1 MTKSLIVLIA
11 VVVVGMISSLVLFPH
26 YVESTVNEGRSIDV
40 YVKGILYLQSAYDPV
55 INPADFT
62 TEITNPYVSLPV
74 GKKIVFNADT
84 EDGIEQI
91 KILVTSE
98 TKTIMGVETI
108 VYWDRV
114 WIDDQLLEDTR
125 DWLAQDRE
133 GNVWYFG
140 EEVDNYEDGVL
151 VNHAGS
157 WEAGVDGAQPGIWM
171 IANPQ
176 VGDLYRQ
183 EFYAGEAED
192 LALVMSLDESV
203 SVEFGKFSDCLK
215 TRNWT
220 PLEPNVY
227 EWKYYC
233 PQVGNM
239 VLEEK
244 PDEKETVELI
254 DVQHN

>member
-1 MTKSLIVLIA
+1 MNKSLIALIA
-11 VVVVGMISSLVLFPH
+11 VVVVGMISTLVLSH
-26 YVESTVNEGRSIDV
+26 YANTTENEGVSIDD
-40 YVKGILYLQSAYDPV
+40 YVKGILYLQNAYDPV

-74 GKKIVFNADT
+74 GKKIIFKADL
-84 EDGIEQI
+84 EKGLERIE
-91 KILVTSE
+91 ILVTSE
-98 TKTIMGVETI
+98 TKTVMGVETV

-114 WIDDQLLEDTR
+114 WIDDQIYEDTR
-125 DWLAQDRE
+125 DWLAQDKE

-140 EEVDNYEDGVL
+140 EEVDNYEDGVI
-151 VNHAGS
+151 VNHNGS

-183 EFYAGEAED
+183 ELYAGEAED
-192 LALVMSLDESV
+192 MALVMSLDETV
-203 SVEFGKFSDCLK
+203 SSEYGTFSDCIK

-227 EWKYYC
+227 ELKYYC

-239 VLEEK
+239 VLEDK
-244 PDEKETVELI
+244 PDEGETVELV
-254 DVQHN
+254 DVQYN